1 MRYNK
6 FKGFFSVTNL
16 GAYDHSEEVSGRV
29 FVEEEVISCVF
40 SFAFFKC
47 LKNINLL
54 QKTTALQGF
63 CKAVVFIHYNS
74 AYQLLLGCG

>member
-16 GAYDHSEEVSGRV
+16 GAYDHSEEVSSRI
-29 FVEEEVISCVF
+29 FVEEVISCVF